1 MRVPGRRVVS
11 LRTPPPRLPAP
22 APPAAAPPRSTETP
36 SPPPSPSLAAQVA
49 PPPPTTSFVAANAAA
64 LRAAPLAAGAAGFLA
79 VVVNR
84 LTASGGGGG
93 DASFALSAASAHAR
107 ADVVALALAAVL
119 ALTGLQWATLAP
131 RAPEP
136 VAELGGTSLDW
147 THPALPPAA
156 AEELH
161 WAAAAAAAATRCV
174 SLVAFV
180 NGVCVAHIGGAAAAE
195 GGAAGSSKANKSN
208 STRCPSGAAP
218 GPVVDRAVE
227 SGAGTYLANLILY
240 PGRLEFLAYLPPGC
254 AGALVAPRG
263 GVALVLATDTVR
275 GFAAVDQA
283 WAAALAEKVDA
294 TLDGW
299 VPQ

>member
-1 MRVPGRRVVS
+1 MRAPTRCGVSRR
-11 LRTPPPRLPAP
+11 TAAPRLPAP
-22 APPAAAPPRSTETP
+22 SPPAAARPRIVDTTEAST
-36 SPPPSPSLAAQVA
+36 SPLAAQVA
-49 PPPPTTSFVAANAAA
+49 PPPPSTTFIAANAST
-64 LRAAPLAAGAAGFLA
+64 LRSAPLAAGAAGFLA
-79 VVVNR
+79 VIINR

-136 VAELGGTSLDW
+136 VAELGGVALDW

-156 AEELH
+156 ADELR

-180 NGVCVAHIGGAAAAE
+180 NGVCVAHIGGGAAADA
-195 GGAAGSSKANKSN
+195 GAAGTTSKSN
-208 STRCPSGAAP
+208 STRCPSGASP

-227 SGAGTYLANLILY
+227 TGAGTYLANLILY
-240 PGRLEFLAYLPPGC
+240 PGRLEFLAYLPPGA

-263 GVALVLATDTVR
+263 GVTLVLATDTVR
-275 GFAAVDQA
+275 GFSAVDQA

-299 VPQ
+299 VPR